1 MRGRCVTSP
10 VRFLLAI
17 AILASLSVWHLPVS
31 AQAEAWSC
39 DIPAPATPAASP
51 APAATP
57 EPVAF
62 PDQGGNLTV
71 FAAASLTDAFTK
83 MADDLT
89 ATHPNLE
96 ITFNFAGS
104 QALVTQIAEGGAQA
118 DVLALASPAQMKNA
132 AEAGIAV
139 DGPATF
145 VTNRLTIVVPADNPA
160 GIASVAD
167 LAKDGVRLV
176 LANPDVPAGNY
187 ARQSLCNA
195 AAAGGPSVEDYAANI
210 VSEEDNVR
218 SVLTKVELGEADAGI
233 VYVTDALTSGEKV
246 QSIEIPA
253 DQNVVASYPIATI
266 GDNPIAAAFVG
277 YVFSP
282 DGQATMASFGF
293 DPVSAT

>member
-1 MRGRCVTSP
+1 MRGRVVTAP

-17 AILASLSVWHLPVS
+17 AMLASLAIWYLPVS
-31 AQAEAWSC
+31 AQAQSWSC
-39 DIPAPATPAASP
+39 DVPAPATPAPSST
-51 APAATP
+51 PAATP
-57 EPVAF
+57 GPVAF
-62 PDQGGNLTV
+62 PVEGGKLTV

-83 MADDLT
+83 LADDLK
-89 ATHPNLE
+89 AAYPNLD

-118 DVLALASPAQMKNA
+118 DVLALASPAQMKSA
-132 AEAGIAV
+132 VEAGIPV
-139 DGPATF
+139 EGPATF
-145 VTNRLTIVVPADNPA
+145 VTNRLAVVVPADNPA

-187 ARQSLCNA
+187 ARQSLCKT

-233 VYVTDALTSGEKV
+233 VYVTDALTSGDKV

-266 GDNPIAAAFVG
+266 GDNPLAAAFVG
-277 YVFSP
+277 YIFSP
-282 DGQATMASFGF
+282 EGQATLASFGF

>member
-1 MRGRCVTSP
+1 MRGRVVRAP

-17 AILASLSVWHLPVS
+17 AILASLAIWHLPVS
-31 AQAEAWSC
+31 AQAQAWSC
-39 DIPAPATPAASP
+39 DVPAPATPAASP
-51 APAATP
+51 TPAATP
-57 EPVAF
+57 GPVAF
-62 PDQGGNLTV
+62 PDEGGKLTV

-83 MADDLT
+83 IADDLK
-89 ATHPNLE
+89 AADPNLDV
-96 ITFNFAGS
+96 TCDFAGS
-104 QALVTQIAEGGAQA
+104 QALVTQVAEGGAQA
-118 DVLALASPAQMKNA
+118 DVLALASPAQMKSA
-132 AEAGIAV
+132 VEDGIPV
-139 DGPATF
+139 EGSATF
-145 VTNRLTIVVPADNPA
+145 VTNRLTVVVPADNPA

-187 ARQSLCNA
+187 ARQSLCKT

-233 VYVTDALTSGEKV
+233 VYVTDAMTSGDKV

-282 DGQATMASFGF
+282 DGQATMTSFGF
-293 DPVSAT
+293 DPVSAI